1 MRRGGANHARLR
13 CPMRG
18 SLDRR
23 ALGRSSRNPGLDDL
37 AATLR
42 PLPAQLARNTE
53 AIERLG
59 EELHSMRADFGAMRA
74 NFSAMQRQIAQIG
87 WTLSAALVGVLVAL
101 VVAVV

>member
-1 MRRGGANHARLR
+1 MEAWTDEH
-13 CPMRG
+13 
-18 SLDRR
+18 
-23 ALGRSSRNPGLDDL
+23 LDDL